1 MSDALL
7 AADVQPTRYPVVLM
21 HGIGLIAHM
30 LKPGGAFDAVADD
43 LKAQGAHVFAP
54 RVQPYSP
61 IRDRCQTWQRHLRMV
76 RSTTGAEKINL
87 VGFSSGGIDAR
98 YLVAHAG
105 AHEYVA
111 TVTTLASP
119 HRGSR
124 IAELP
129 LRLPEP
135 LRHLVAE
142 AVNRAAAWLFPE
154 GEGDLLAMLEELTP
168 RYMTE
173 RFNPATP
180 DHHDVT
186 YYSLGAQAGRGAR
199 NPASS
204 LTWLLNQYLYLTD
217 GVNDGYVP
225 VESMKWTG
233 YGGAIP
239 ADHAQLAGLT
249 PGHQGF
255 DAVLF
260 YRRLVS
266 HLASEGW

>member
-7 AADVQPTRYPVVLM
+7 AADVTPTRYPVVLM

-30 LKPGGAFDAVADD
+30 MKPGGAFDAIAED
-43 LKAQGAHVFAP
+43 LSTHGVQVFAP

-61 IRDRCQTWQRHLRMV
+61 IRDRCQTWQRHLRTV
-76 RSTTGAEKINL
+76 LGTTGAEKINL
-87 VGFSSGGIDAR
+87 VGFSSGGLDAR
-98 YLVAHAG
+98 YLVAHLG
-105 AHEYVA
+105 AHTHVA

-135 LRHLVAE
+135 LRQLVAE
-142 AVNRAAAWLFPE
+142 VVNRVAATFFPE
-154 GEGDLLAMLEELTP
+154 GDGDLLAMLHELTP
-168 RYMTE
+168 RYMTDQ
-173 RFNPATP
+173 FNPATP
-180 DHHDVT
+180 DHPDVT
-186 YYSLGAQAGRGAR
+186 YYSLGAQAGRGAS

-217 GVNDGYVP
+217 GPNDGYVP
-225 VESMKWTG
+225 VESMQWTG
-233 YGGAIP
+233 YGGALP

-249 PGHQGF
+249 AGHDGF

-266 HLASEGW
+266 HLAAEGW

>member
-1 MSDALL
+1 MPAALVST
-7 AADVQPTRYPVVLM
+7 DVTPTRYPVVLM

-30 LKPGGAFDAVADD
+30 LKPGGAFDAIADD
-43 LKAQGAHVFAP
+43 LSMQGVQVIAP

-61 IRDRCQTWQRHLRMV
+61 ILARCQTWQRHLRTV
-76 RSTTGAEKINL
+76 LSTTGAEKVNL
-87 VGFSSGGIDAR
+87 IGFSSGGIDAR
-98 YLVAHAG
+98 YLVVHAG

-124 IAELP
+124 IAELL
-129 LRLPEP
+129 LRLPQP
-135 LRHLVAE
+135 LRQVVAE
-142 AVNRAAAWLFPE
+142 VVNHVAATFFPE

-173 RFNPATP
+173 HFNPVTP
-180 DHHDVT
+180 DHPEVT

-204 LTWLLNQYLYLTD
+204 LTWLLNQYLYITD
-217 GVNDGYVP
+217 GLNDGYVP

-233 YGGAIP
+233 YGGALP

-249 PGHQGF
+249 AGYDGF
-255 DAVLF
+255 DAALF